1 MRILVTLGGTS
12 EKIDDV
18 RSITNHATGT
28 LGTLIAS
35 AFEQSGAT
43 VDVIASASA
52 IKPNES
58 SKLHVTTIH
67 DTYELSQALERCMK
81 EHVYDAVIHSMAVS
95 DFTTETVYSE
105 EQFLT
110 QMNQWHLTH
119 PNQPL
124 DKESL
129 ATFLANKPEVNETKL
144 SSNTNHLVLFLQ
156 KTPKVIQM
164 IKSLQPKTCLV
175 GFKLL
180 VDVSKDELFAVAE
193 ASRKKSQADFVLAND
208 LTSIAGND
216 HIGYLLNEHGIV
228 AQAETKPA
236 IAQMLVDQL
245 KHIN

>member
-18 RSITNHATGT
+18 RSIINHATGT

-58 SKLHVTTIH
+58 SKLNVTTIH

-81 EHVYDAVIHSMAVS
+81 EHVYNAVIHSMAVS

-144 SSNTNHLVLFLQ
+144 SSNTDHLVLFLQ

-164 IKSLQPKTCLV
+164 IKILQPKTCLV